1 MTGQQRRL
9 LARART
15 QIAELAAT
23 VEKLGILLELD
34 DGPPLPRAPR
44 GASGRWTDEHVSTMR
59 EMLDAGA
66 HHEQIAQA
74 LGRTVSSVAKRASRY
89 GLKRAKVSV
98 P

>member
-1 MTGQQRRL
+1 MSKKERNEADREE
-9 LARART
+9 ARAT
-15 QIAELAAT
+15 L
-23 VEKLGILLELD
+23 
-34 DGPPLPRAPR
+34 
-44 GASGRWTDEHVSTMR
+44 R